1 MALVGQN
8 FEEVLKYKNST
19 DLDGWKT
26 GWETAISKT
35 LRNRGKRNYSEA
47 PDSKRKKQK
56 GPLRQSS
63 GWLGRNSV
71 NNTPTKKN

>member
-26 GWETAISKT
+26 GCETAISKT
-35 LRNRGKRNYSEA
+35 LRNRGKRNY
-47 PDSKRKKQK
+47 
-56 GPLRQSS
+56 
-63 GWLGRNSV
+63 
-71 NNTPTKKN
+71 